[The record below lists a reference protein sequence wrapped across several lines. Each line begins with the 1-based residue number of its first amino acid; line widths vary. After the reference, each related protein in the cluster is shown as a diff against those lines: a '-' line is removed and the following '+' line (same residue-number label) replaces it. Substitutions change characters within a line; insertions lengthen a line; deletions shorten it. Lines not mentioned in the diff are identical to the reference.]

1 MLKTVLLF
9 FCLVAKGVA
18 VHRKVLIL
26 VIMKLYHLSTD
37 SSQQMHKKGQNDIND
52 WGTIYIINGI
62 QSV

>member
-1 MLKTVLLF
+1 MLKTVLLS

-26 VIMKLYHLSTD
+26 VIVKLYHLSTD
-37 SSQQMHKKGQNDIND
+37 SSQQMHKKVQNDIND

>member
-26 VIMKLYHLSTD
+26 VIVKLYHLSTD
-37 SSQQMHKKGQNDIND
+37 SSQQMHKKVQNDIND

>member
-37 SSQQMHKKGQNDIND
+37 SSQQMHKKVQNDIND

>member
-18 VHRKVLIL
+18 VHRQVLIL
-26 VIMKLYHLSTD
+26 VIIKLYHLSTD
-37 SSQQMHKKGQNDIND
+37 SSQQMHKKVQNNMND
-52 WGTIYIINGI
+52 WSTIYVMNRL